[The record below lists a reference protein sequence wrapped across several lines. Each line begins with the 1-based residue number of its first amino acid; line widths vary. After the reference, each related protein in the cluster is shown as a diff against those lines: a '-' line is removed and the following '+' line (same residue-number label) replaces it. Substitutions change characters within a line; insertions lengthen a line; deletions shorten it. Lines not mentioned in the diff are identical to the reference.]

1 MNKKKNIN
9 LISCLKYEH
18 LIMMGI
24 EIFFIIDRHTVNY
37 IQTYLQF

>member
-1 MNKKKNIN
+1 MI
-9 LISCLKYEH
+9 LMIYFCLGK
-18 LIMMGI
+18 GI